1 MIALTT
7 RLNERDETIIQ
18 LQEELDAYDRI
29 HHETDEMLQFKNL
42 RVDQLE
48 SILKNHSITVP
59 SLESFKSKGGKK
71 GLPMNGFGNS
81 SESKKHLG
89 LQGKNLFFWKWEFNL
104 DNLMDDEQLESINE
118 NEELRQ
124 ICEDQ
129 KNEIIRLQKT
139 LHEQHEIGENKTE
152 ELGSL
157 QNEYQEKINT
167 LSGKYEHESMMLQ
180 GHLKNSEENNSKLLA
195 IIRQKEE
202 ESKSEL
208 KPPQIKQIKSKGL
221 FLG

>member
-1 MIALTT
+1 
-7 RLNERDETIIQ
+7 
-18 LQEELDAYDRI
+18 
-29 HHETDEMLQFKNL
+29 
-42 RVDQLE
+42 
-48 SILKNHSITVP
+48 
-59 SLESFKSKGGKK
+59 
-71 GLPMNGFGNS
+71 
-81 SESKKHLG
+81 
-89 LQGKNLFFWKWEFNL
+89 
-104 DNLMDDEQLESINE
+104 MDDEQLESINE

-139 LHEQHEIGENKTE
+139 LHEQHEIGENKSE

-167 LSGKYEHESMMLQ
+167 LSGKYEHESMTLQ

-195 IIRQKEE
+195 IIRQKED

-208 KPPQIKQIKSKGL
+208 KPPQIKQIKSKEL